1 MKKLFSSLDRFEIQ
15 AVRSELDALSIPYL
29 VKNEYAGGAVGELP
43 WQDAQQELWLID
55 DTWYQRASAI
65 VSALVARMTQ
75 SSEGANNDWI
85 CASCSEE
92 NGAAFDHCWHCQT
105 LRQ

>member
-55 DTWYQRASAI
+55 DT
-65 VSALVARMTQ
+65 
-75 SSEGANNDWI
+75 
-85 CASCSEE
+85 
-92 NGAAFDHCWHCQT
+92 
-105 LRQ
+105 

>member
-55 DTWYQRASAI
+55 ETWDPRASAI
-65 VSALVARMTQ
+65 VSSLVARMRQ
-75 SSEGANNDWI
+75 ASEDVNNDWM
-85 CASCSEE
+85 CASCGEE
-92 NGAAFDHCWHCQT
+92 NGVAFDHCWQCQT
-105 LRQ
+105 LRP

>member
-65 VSALVARMTQ
+65 VSSLVARMTQ
-75 SSEGANNDWI
+75 SSEGANNNWI
-85 CASCSEE
+85 CASCGEE

-105 LRQ
+105 LRP